1 MSTQTHTVTVSD
13 SLYQQL
19 RRQAQKTQRS
29 IEDLVEQTLQRHL
42 PPPLESD
49 LPIEIQAE
57 LKALED
63 LSDDALWQIA
73 DSKMNPDKVAMYD
86 ALLER
91 QKAGTLTP
99 EGLAWLKKLRQEAEA
114 LMLRKAHAYVLL
126 KNQGHQL
133 PTLEELKQQASH

>member
-1 MSTQTHTVTVSD
+1 MSSQVHTVIVSD

-19 RRQAQKTQRS
+19 RRQAQETQRS
-29 IEDLVEQTLQRHL
+29 VDDLVEQTLQRHL
-42 PPPLESD
+42 SSPIASNLPP
-49 LPIEIQAE
+49 EIQAE

-73 DSKMNPDKVAMYD
+73 ESKMNPDKVAMYD

-91 QKAGTLTP
+91 QKLDTLTP
-99 EGLAWLKKLRQEAEA
+99 EGYAWLKKLRQEADA

-126 KNQGHQL
+126 KNRGHQL
-133 PTLEELKQQASH
+133 PTLEELQQQSSQ

>member
-1 MSTQTHTVTVSD
+1 MSAQTHTVTVSD

-19 RRQAQKTQRS
+19 HRQAQKTQRS

-42 PPPLESD
+42 PPSLEND

-114 LMLRKAHAYVLL
+114 LMLRKARAYVLL
-126 KNQGHQL
+126 KNRGHQL